1 MNEALTRAVRAGVA
15 RGLLPR
21 EASATPDEGRPWP
34 VVLLTALGAWL
45 AAIPLLGFFGAL
57 LGPLMTQGVGAYVV
71 GVAALGGAAAL
82 LRSERLPVF
91 VEQLAFPLLL
101 VGGGSLAM
109 GLYRDLPHTA
119 ASVLLL
125 AVCVSLAVAL
135 RKPWLRLLLGA
146 LGAGLVVALL
156 HGENWSSRSAMLP
169 MALALQ
175 AALLVWA
182 AALGWQQSG
191 RAGAESAAVVESF
204 GAGWAIAVLAGLA
217 AWSGM
222 TFLVGGSLGFWGEL
236 AGEVAPGR
244 RRDADW
250 PMLQAASVVFAAAGA
265 AWAARRWPEL
275 RTARSAGVALVLIGL
290 SGFLPALG
298 GVLFALSLTATSG
311 RARLAAVAGLAAA
324 WILGSFYYQLQ
335 WPLAQK
341 AVVLAGAGALL
352 AALAWRAGE
361 KPEAPPGR
369 AAPHSRTPVL
379 LATFAA
385 IATLAVANFA
395 IWQKEDLIAHGR
407 KVYVQLAPVDPR
419 SLMQGD
425 FMRLNWP
432 LPDAGR
438 FQEAPVT
445 LRRPQVV
452 ATLDARG
459 VAQLLRVVGD
469 DSPRAPGEI
478 GIELTPRGGR
488 WMIVTDAWFFREG
501 DAERWQRARYGEFR
515 VLPDGRALLVGLAD
529 ERLQPIP
536 SDR

>member
-1 MNEALTRAVRAGVA
+1 MNEALARAVRAGVA
-15 RGLLPR
+15 QGLLPR
-21 EASATPDEGRPWP
+21 EASAMPDDGRPWP

-57 LGPLMTQGVGAYVV
+57 LGPLMSQGVGAYIV

-91 VEQLAFPLLL
+91 LEQLAFPLLL

-109 GLYRDLPHTA
+109 GLYRDLPQTV
-119 ASVLLL
+119 ASHLLLTLCVLL
-125 AVCVSLAVAL
+125 AMAF
-135 RKPWLRLLLGA
+135 RKPWLRVLLGA
-146 LGAGLVVALL
+146 LGAGLFVAAA
-156 HGENWSSRSAMLP
+156 HGDDWGTRSAMLP
-169 MALALQ
+169 TVMALQ
-175 AALLVWA
+175 AALIVWGV
-182 AALGWQQSG
+182 ALGWQQSG
-191 RAGAESAAVVESF
+191 RASAESAAVVESF
-204 GAGWAIAVLAGLA
+204 GAGWAVAVLASLA

-236 AGEVAPGR
+236 VGEVAPGR
-244 RRDADW
+244 RRGAAW
-250 PMLQAASVVFAAAGA
+250 PMLQAASVVLAIAGA

-275 RTARSAGVALVLIGL
+275 RIARAAGVALVLIAL

-311 RARLAAVAGLAAA
+311 RLRLAAAAGLAAA
-324 WILGSFYYQLQ
+324 WIVGSFYYQLH

-361 KPEAPPGR
+361 KPAALVGRTVSPSRAP
-369 AAPHSRTPVL
+369 AL

-385 IATLAVANFA
+385 LATLTVANFA

-438 FQEAPVT
+438 VQEAPVT
-445 LRRPQVV
+445 LRRPQVI
-452 ATLDARG
+452 ARLDARG

-469 DSPRAPGEI
+469 DSPRAPDEI

-515 VLPDGRALLVGLAD
+515 VLPDGSALLVGLAD